1 MKDLF
6 SKQAKTYAQFRPE
19 YTDELYDF
27 ILQHVDNQQVAWDCA
42 TGNGQAAKVLAG
54 HFTKVYATDLSQKQL
69 DNAVQKEN
77 IFYSCQTAESTNFE
91 DNTFDLITVAQ
102 AAHWFDFDKFYAE
115 VKRVAKPNAT
125 IAIWGYG
132 NLTFEDEDLTRM
144 MWDFYSKRVGKYWN
158 FERGHIEQE
167 YATLPFPF
175 PLIESPKF
183 NIEVTWQRDEFEG
196 YLNSWSAVQ
205 NCKNTEG
212 VNPVDDFML
221 DLSAFWGEFERKL
234 LRFPLFLKLG
244 KVAK

>member
-69 DNAVQKEN
+69 DNAVQKDN
-77 IFYSCQTAESTNFE
+77 IFYSNQTAESTNFD

-102 AAHWFDFDKFYAE
+102 AVHWFDFDKFYAE
-115 VKRVAKPNAT
+115 ATRVAKPNAT
-125 IAIWGYG
+125 IAVWGYG
-132 NLTFEDEDLTRM
+132 NIKFDNKEMDGQ
-144 MWDFYSKRVGKYWN
+144 MWDFYSNRVGKYWN
-158 FERGHIEQE
+158 FERRHIEEE
-167 YATLPFPF
+167 YRTLPFPF
-175 PLIESPKF
+175 EEIESPKF
-183 NIEVTWQRDEFEG
+183 SIVRKWQRHEFEG

-212 VNPVDDFML
+212 VNPVDDIML
-221 DLSAFWGEFERKL
+221 NLSAVWGEFERKL

-244 KVAK
+244 KVVK

>member
-54 HFTKVYATDLSQKQL
+54 YFTKVYATDLSQKQL
-69 DNAVQKEN
+69 DNAVQKGN
-77 IFYSCQTAESTNFE
+77 IFYSNQTAESTNFD

-102 AAHWFDFDKFYAE
+102 AVHWFDFDKFYAE
-115 VKRVAKPNAT
+115 ANRVAKPNAT
-125 IAIWGYG
+125 IAVWGYG
-132 NLTFEDEDLTRM
+132 NVKFDDKEMDGQ
-144 MWDFYSKRVGKYWN
+144 MWDFYNNRVGKYWN
-158 FERGHIEQE
+158 FERRHIEEE
-167 YATLPFPF
+167 YRTLPFPF
-175 PLIESPKF
+175 EEIESPKF
-183 NIEVTWQRDEFEG
+183 SIVRKWQRHEFEG

-212 VNPVDDFML
+212 GNPVDDFML
-221 DLSAFWGEFERKL
+221 DLSAVWGEFERKL
-234 LRFPLFLKLG
+234 LRFPLFLKMG
-244 KVAK
+244 KIKK

>member
-19 YTDELYDF
+19 YTDELYGF

-77 IFYSCQTAESTNFE
+77 IFFSNQTAESTNFD

-102 AAHWFDFDKFYAE
+102 AVHWFDFDKFYAE
-115 VKRVAKPNAT
+115 AKRVAKPNAT
-125 IAIWGYG
+125 IAVWGYG
-132 NLTFEDEDLTRM
+132 NIKFDDKELDGQ
-144 MWDFYSKRVGKYWN
+144 MWDFYSNRVGKYWN
-158 FERGHIEQE
+158 FERRHIEEE
-167 YATLPFPF
+167 YRTLPFPF
-175 PLIESPKF
+175 EEIVSPKF
-183 NIEVTWQRDEFEG
+183 SIVRKWQRHEFEG

-221 DLSAFWGEFERKL
+221 DLSAVWGEFERKL
-234 LRFPLFLKLG
+234 LRFPLFLKMG
-244 KVAK
+244 KVVK

>member
-42 TGNGQAAKVLAG
+42 TGNGQAAKVLAN
-54 HFTKVYATDLSQKQL
+54 HFEKVHATDLSQKQL
-69 DNAVQKEN
+69 DNAVQKEP
-77 IFYSCQTAESTNFE
+77 IFYSCQTAESTNFD

-102 AAHWFDFDKFYAE
+102 AVHWFDFDKFYAE
-115 VKRVAKPNAT
+115 AKRVAKPNAT
-125 IAIWGYG
+125 IAVWGYG
-132 NLTFEDEDLTRM
+132 NIKFDDKELDNR
-144 MWDFYSKRVGKYWN
+144 MWDFYSNRVGKYWN
-158 FERGHIEQE
+158 FERRHIEEE
-167 YATLPFPF
+167 YRTLPFPF
-175 PLIESPKF
+175 DTIESPKF
-183 NIEVTWQRDEFEG
+183 SIVRHWQRDEFEG

-212 VNPVDDFML
+212 VNPVEDFMF

-234 LRFPLFLKLG
+234 LRFPLFLKIG
-244 KVAK
+244 KIKK

>member
-19 YTDELYDF
+19 YTDELYNF

-42 TGNGQAAKVLAG
+42 TGNGQAAKVLAN
-54 HFTKVYATDLSQKQL
+54 HFDKVYATDLSQQQL

-77 IFYSCQTAESTNFE
+77 IFYSCQTAESTNFD

-102 AAHWFDFDKFYAE
+102 AVHWFDFDKFYAE
-115 VKRVAKPNAT
+115 AKRVAKPNAT
-125 IAIWGYG
+125 IAVWGYG
-132 NLTFEDEDLTRM
+132 NIKLDDKELDNR
-144 MWDFYSKRVGKYWN
+144 MWDFYSTRVGKYWN
-158 FERGHIEQE
+158 FERRHIEEE
-167 YATLPFPF
+167 YRTLPFPF
-175 PLIESPKF
+175 ETIESPQF
-183 NIEVTWQRDEFEG
+183 SIMRNWQRDEFAG

-212 VNPVDDFML
+212 VNPVEGFML
-221 DLSAFWGEFERKL
+221 DLSAFWGEFERRL

-244 KVAK
+244 KIKK

>member
-27 ILQHVDNQQVAWDCA
+27 ILQHVDNQQVVWDCA

-69 DNAVQKEN
+69 DNAVQKGN
-77 IFYSCQTAESTNFE
+77 IFYSNQTAESTTFE

-102 AAHWFDFDKFYAE
+102 AVHWFDFDKFYAE
-115 VKRVAKPNAT
+115 AKRVAKPNAT
-125 IAIWGYG
+125 IAFWGYG
-132 NLTFEDEDLTRM
+132 NVKFDDKELDCQ
-144 MWDFYSKRVGKYWN
+144 MWDFYSNRVGKYWN
-158 FERGHIEQE
+158 FERRHIEEE
-167 YATLPFPF
+167 YRTLPFPF
-175 PLIESPKF
+175 EEIESPKF
-183 NIEVTWQRDEFEG
+183 SIVRKWQRHEFEG

-221 DLSAFWGEFERKL
+221 DLSAVWGEFERKL
-234 LRFPLFLKLG
+234 LRFPLFLKMG
-244 KVAK
+244 KVVK

>member
-27 ILQHVDNQQVAWDCA
+27 ILQHVDNQHVAWDCA

-69 DNAVQKEN
+69 DNAVQKGN
-77 IFYSCQTAESTNFE
+77 IFYSNQTAESTNFD

-102 AAHWFDFDKFYAE
+102 AVHWFDFDKFYAE
-115 VKRVAKPNAT
+115 AKRVAKPNAT
-125 IAIWGYG
+125 IAVWGYG
-132 NLTFEDEDLTRM
+132 NVKFDDKELDGQ
-144 MWDFYSKRVGKYWN
+144 MWDFYSNRVGKYWN
-158 FERGHIEQE
+158 FERRHIEEE
-167 YATLPFPF
+167 YRTLPFQF
-175 PLIESPKF
+175 EEIESPKF
-183 NIEVTWQRDEFEG
+183 SIVRQWQRDEFEG

-221 DLSAFWGEFERKL
+221 DLSAVWGEFERKL

-244 KVAK
+244 KVVK